1 MERRVAS
8 KILIRSII
16 FSLTMP
22 MPNKELFKI
31 SGKAFSRSK
40 GDSFLESSI
49 RVLKLSAF
57 NNTAAETTGPAKGPR
72 PASSTPIIKS
82 KPFFLNL
89 RS

>member
-16 FSLTMP
+16 FSLTIP
-22 MPNKELFKI
+22 IPNTELFKI
-31 SGKAFSRSK
+31 SGKASSRSK
-40 GDSFLESSI
+40 GDNFLESSI
-49 RVLKLSAF
+49 RALKLFDF
-57 NNTAAETTGPAKGPR
+57 NNTAAETTGPAKGPL
-72 PASSTPIIKS
+72 PASSTPIIKL